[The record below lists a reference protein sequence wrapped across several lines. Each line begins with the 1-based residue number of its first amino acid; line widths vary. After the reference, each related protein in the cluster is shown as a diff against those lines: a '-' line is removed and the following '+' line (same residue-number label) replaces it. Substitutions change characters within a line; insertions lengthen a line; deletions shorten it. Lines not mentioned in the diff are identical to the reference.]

1 MDFPGGL
8 DGKESA
14 CNAWDLPL
22 GPRLGRSPGE
32 GNGNLLQYSCLENPH
47 GQRRVAGCGLWGCK
61 ELDTDWATKQKQQ
74 QDAYRLTE
82 ASKGRSHALQADSLP
97 SKPPGKSICRLRFLK
112 LADYFSDLLLETFCI
127 GKSWL
132 RLGVSIFL
140 GHIRI
145 KRPELKNKNKKK
157 DSQCNQPTRC
167 LSLK

>member
-1 MDFPGGL
+1 MQYHPCSICSHLPLLASVSLYASCCCFCLVAQSVSNSLQPHRPQPATLLCPWGFSRQEYWSRLPFPSPG
-8 DGKESA
+8 
-14 CNAWDLPL
+14 DLPNL
-22 GPRLGRSPGE
+22 GP
-32 GNGNLLQYSCLENPH
+32 
-47 GQRRVAGCGLWGCK
+47 
-61 ELDTDWATKQKQQ
+61 
-74 QDAYRLTE
+74 
-82 ASKGRSHALQADSLP
+82 KGRSHALQADSLP

-112 LADYFSDLLLETFCI
+112 LADSFSDLLLETFCI